1 MEVVSTFKNIAG
13 DIFSVEYLC
22 QILLM
27 FYDNENIFNNTEL
40 LTFCHIILGIYPL
53 HVIVVS

>member
-1 MEVVSTFKNIAG
+1 MEVVSTLKNIAV

-40 LTFCHIILGIYPL
+40 LTFCHVILGTYPL
-53 HVIVVS
+53 YLG